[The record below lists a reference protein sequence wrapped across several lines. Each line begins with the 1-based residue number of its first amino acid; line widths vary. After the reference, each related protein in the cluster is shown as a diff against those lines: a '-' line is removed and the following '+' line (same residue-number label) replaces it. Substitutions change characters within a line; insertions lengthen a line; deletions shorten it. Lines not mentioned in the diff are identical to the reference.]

1 MILKRPTN
9 EVRATEGIN
18 LLGSLWLGRGELA
31 EKRKLT
37 GQTECRLCATRASQI
52 RCAGED
58 LLEIRK
64 GGADIEI
71 AERQFSDEILEV
83 VDGFRHAELVR
94 VVADHQY
101 EEKRSENNTKRTL
114 SST

>member
-9 EVRATEGIN
+9 EVGATESIN

-31 EKRKLT
+31 EKRKLA

-58 LLEIRK
+58 LLEIRE

-83 VDGFRHAELVR
+83 VNGFRHAELVR
-94 VVADHQY
+94 VVADHPI
-101 EEKRSENNTKRTL
+101 
-114 SST
+114 